1 MVVESR
7 MPAKRQTTPWAPG
20 RAARPRLRPGAADRR
35 RGRYGARG
43 CEGRSRSSGANSS
56 GEYSACQ
63 VPRGCRGSCAR
74 VNRSE
79 RRACRRCGAARVLS
93 VRTLGLR
100 PLSPTNLLLAMP
112 DAWAELDDECEA
124 VGFCLDG
131 PDGFYPLGDL
141 SYPEMP
147 EVVSV
152 QSVEAISDFFC
163 GYDLSSRSPVCS
175 LDSSTSVHKAT
186 LAGRQTGT
194 LTDTS
199 QPAPPTTPRRARSAR
214 RRWSRSRASGRHLD
228 APARRLAG
236 SPRGSRRGSRRP
248 RG

>member
-1 MVVESR
+1 M
-7 MPAKRQTTPWAPG
+7 
-20 RAARPRLRPGAADRR
+20 AARKTIGLVAHD
-35 RGRYGARG
+35 
-43 CEGRSRSSGANSS
+43 
-56 GEYSACQ
+56 
-63 VPRGCRGSCAR
+63 
-74 VNRSE
+74 NRKKDLTE
-79 RRACRRCGAARVLS
+79 
-93 VRTLGLR
+93 
-100 PLSPTNLLLAMP
+100 
-112 DAWAELDDECEA
+112 WAEWNYKVLTPHRLVCTGTTGLMVEAALQRKLDDECEA

-147 EVVSV
+147 EFVSV